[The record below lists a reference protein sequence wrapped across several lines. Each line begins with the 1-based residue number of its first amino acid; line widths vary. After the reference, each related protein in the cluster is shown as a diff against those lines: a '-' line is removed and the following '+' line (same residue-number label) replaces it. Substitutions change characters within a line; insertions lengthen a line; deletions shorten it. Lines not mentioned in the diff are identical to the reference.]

1 MPRSHLYASYGPLN
15 TRHTLHGMCLACCHV
30 AVLHGSLPRGHP
42 AWQGA
47 LNSPAASSGRPADG
61 LMAGSTCRAR
71 RGMCNTPRGS
81 YNMVQRASDNAGVT
95 CVSWRTSHAERHMSR
110 LYVIACAASNGV
122 PALAPLED
130 QAPPAMGH
138 CALRGR
144 PEDLQRQPAG
154 RLCGGMDRVGTCPTR
169 KLCSGIPGIE
179 PRCDVG
185 RIAKQLWGSLV
196 ALHLLGSVDV
206 WGTAGPGAVA
216 CAISAP
222 RASTG
227 TPALACAVR
236 LRNRVA
242 VDGVS
247 QHEAWGCVCICGLT
261 PVMPMRAAT
270 FAPGQAR
277 ICVGTGPA
285 GRSIAFANSQGA

>member
-206 WGTAGPGAVA
+206 GARRVPVQWHALSRPPERLQVPRHWRAPFVSGTGLLWTAYLSMKRGAV
-216 CAISAP
+216 SAS
-222 RASTG
+222 A
-227 TPALACAVR
+227 
-236 LRNRVA
+236 
-242 VDGVS
+242 D
-247 QHEAWGCVCICGLT
+247 
-261 PVMPMRAAT
+261 
-270 FAPGQAR
+270 
-277 ICVGTGPA
+277 
-285 GRSIAFANSQGA
+285 